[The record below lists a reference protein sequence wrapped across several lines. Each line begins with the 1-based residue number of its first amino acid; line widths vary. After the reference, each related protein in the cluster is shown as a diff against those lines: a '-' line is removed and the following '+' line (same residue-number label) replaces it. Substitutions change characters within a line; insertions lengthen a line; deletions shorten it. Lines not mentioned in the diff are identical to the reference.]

1 MTFYDIIYKWVA
13 DNFGQS
19 EADDPSWN
27 IKELA
32 DHLSKS
38 DINPDE
44 LNASTKWL
52 VYDKLREWNLEQDID
67 QVASDK
73 GVELTKGDIETIKHR
88 YYKLDDETWEQLNM
102 IIGDI
107 KYERDKQG
115 ETTKEKGE

>member
-1 MTFYDIIYKWVA
+1 MKTFYDAIYEWVA

-27 IKELA
+27 IEALA

-44 LNASTKWL
+44 LNANTKWL

-67 QVASDK
+67 QIAESK
-73 GVELTKGDIETIKHR
+73 GLTLEKWQVEAIKHR
-88 YYKLDDETWEQLNM
+88 YYKLDDETWEQLS
-102 IIGDI
+102 IIMD
-107 KYERDKQG
+107 DM
-115 ETTKEKGE
+115 KGELNANHN